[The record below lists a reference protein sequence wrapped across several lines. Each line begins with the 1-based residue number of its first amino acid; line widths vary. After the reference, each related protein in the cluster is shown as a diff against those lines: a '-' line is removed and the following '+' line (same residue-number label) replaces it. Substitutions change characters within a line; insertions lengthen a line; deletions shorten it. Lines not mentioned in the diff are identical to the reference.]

1 MSISFY
7 GLTADEKP
15 IMLDFEDPAH
25 LNMNNG
31 NAHAF
36 LAFLDLPDCHEPS
49 GDASLPDARR
59 AIMRARAT
67 FEKKVGNF
75 IREGSD
81 TQRPGQCRVIQGG
94 NDESYFARRLDDF
107 EKFLNTVVEKG
118 AVSIYWA

>member
-7 GLTADEKP
+7 GLTEDNKP
-15 IMLDFEDPAH
+15 IMLDQEDPAF

-31 NAHAF
+31 NAHSF
-36 LAFLDLPDCHEPS
+36 LAFLGLPGCHECS
-49 GDASLPDARR
+49 GDATMPDARR

-81 TQRPGQCRVIQGG
+81 TQRPGRARVIQGG
-94 NDESYFARRLDDF
+94 NDENYFARRIDDF
-107 EKFLNTVVEKG
+107 EKFLNTVADKG